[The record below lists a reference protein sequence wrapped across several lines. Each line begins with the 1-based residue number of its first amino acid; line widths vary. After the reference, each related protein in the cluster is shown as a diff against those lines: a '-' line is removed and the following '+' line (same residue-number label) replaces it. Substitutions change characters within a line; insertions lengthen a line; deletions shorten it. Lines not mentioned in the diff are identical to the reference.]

1 MSQKVQI
8 MRIVQLAA
16 NHAKVIISMSISE
29 FYDKIW
35 YGLVDGMADLTN
47 FFHMMKNSFSVY
59 ISFSVHDPAKIIHTK
74 LQFH

>member
-16 NHAKVIISMSISE
+16 NHAKVIISMTISE

-35 YGLVDGMADLTN
+35 YGLVDGLADLTN
-47 FFHMMKNSFSVY
+47 LCSYEQFTLVY
-59 ISFSVHDPAKIIHTK
+59 NSFSVHDPAQIHTK

>member
-1 MSQKVQI
+1 MSQKVQ
-8 MRIVQLAA
+8 MMGLVQLPA
-16 NHAKVIISMSISE
+16 NHARVIISMSISE

-47 FFHMMKNSFSVY
+47 IFHMNNSLSVY
-59 ISFSVHDPAKIIHTK
+59 NSFSVHDPAQIIHTK

>member
-16 NHAKVIISMSISE
+16 NHAKVIISMTISE

-35 YGLVDGMADLTN
+35 YGLPHQ
-47 FFHMMKNSFSVY
+47 FFF
-59 ISFSVHDPAKIIHTK
+59 ISTIHETTISLVEK
-74 LQFH
+74 TLQ